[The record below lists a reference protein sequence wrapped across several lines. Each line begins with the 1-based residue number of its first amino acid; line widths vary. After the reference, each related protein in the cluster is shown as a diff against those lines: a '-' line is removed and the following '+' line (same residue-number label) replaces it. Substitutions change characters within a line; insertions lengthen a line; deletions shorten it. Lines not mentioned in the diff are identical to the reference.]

1 MLTLNAIIQRNSEVI
16 AAEVDQDLVM
26 VSIATGH
33 YYGVSDVAREIWD
46 AIEQPKKIS
55 DLVNDLT
62 ASYNIDSASCEKQT
76 LSFLQALLDE
86 GLLQV
91 DDAPSG

>member
-16 AAEVDQDLVM
+16 AAEVDQDLIM
-26 VSIATGH
+26 VSVVTGH

-46 AIEQPKKIS
+46 TIEQPKRIS

-62 ASYNIDSASCEKQT
+62 ASYNIDPASCEEQT
-76 LSFLQALLDE
+76 LSFLEALLNE

-91 DDAPSG
+91 EDATGG